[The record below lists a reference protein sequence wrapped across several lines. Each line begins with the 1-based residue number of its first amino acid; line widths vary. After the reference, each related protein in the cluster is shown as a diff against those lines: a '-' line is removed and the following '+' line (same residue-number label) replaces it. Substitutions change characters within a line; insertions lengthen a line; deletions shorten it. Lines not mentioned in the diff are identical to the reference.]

1 MHTASDYLKLHFI
14 VLLFGFTAILG
25 KLVSLPA
32 VEMVFFR
39 TLLASIGMA
48 VLVVIAKGTFKVSS
62 SDFFKILFTGFIVGA
77 HWHTFFV
84 SARVANVS
92 VSLVGFATASLWTA
106 LLEPMAKGYK
116 IRAVE
121 VVFGLIVFA
130 GLYII
135 FSSDFSYSY
144 GLVLGIL
151 SGLTCAVFTIINSQ
165 LVKRVNPLTI
175 TFYEMIG
182 ASIATA
188 LFFPLYQ
195 QYWAEGN
202 QLRLWPMLTDWIWI
216 ILLAWLCTV
225 YAYSVAVELMKRIS
239 AFFFQLTLNL
249 EPVYGIVL
257 AVLVFGDA
265 EKMNINFYAGT
276 FIIFCSVLLYPWMRQ
291 KFKATPTNPTH
302 PGNGRLC

>member
-1 MHTASDYLKLHFI
+1 MHTSSDYFKLHFI

-32 VEMVFFR
+32 VEMVFYR

-48 VLVVIAKGTFKVSS
+48 VLLVIVNGTFKISQ
-62 SDFFKILFTGFIVGA
+62 SDFIKIMFTGFIVSA
-77 HWHTFFV
+77 HWLTFFV

-106 LLEPMAKGYK
+106 LLEPVVKGYK
-116 IRAVE
+116 IKTVE
-121 VVFGLIVFA
+121 VVFAMIVLA

-135 FSSDFSYSY
+135 FSSDFSYSL
-144 GLVLGIL
+144 GLALGIL

-165 LVKRVNPLTI
+165 LVNRVNPLTI
-175 TFYEMIG
+175 TFYEMVG
-182 ASIATA
+182 ASLATA
-188 LFFPLYQ
+188 LFFPMYQ

-202 QLRLWPMLTDWIWI
+202 QIRLWPMPTDWIWI
-216 ILLAWLCTV
+216 VLLAWLCTV

-249 EPVYGIVL
+249 EPVYGIVM

-265 EKMNINFYAGT
+265 EKMNTNFYTGT
-276 FIIFCSVLLYPWMRQ
+276 FIIFCAVLLYPWMRQ
-291 KFKATPTNPTH
+291 KFTATPTNSIH
-302 PGNGRLC
+302 P